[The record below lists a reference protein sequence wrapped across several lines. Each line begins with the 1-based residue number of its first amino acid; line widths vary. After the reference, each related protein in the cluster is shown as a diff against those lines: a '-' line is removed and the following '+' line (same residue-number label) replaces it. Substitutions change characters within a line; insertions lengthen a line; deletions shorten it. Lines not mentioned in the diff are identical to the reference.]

1 MEYLTAEEL
10 LNYQPKTNQV
20 RDSLSGGVAKRLFT
34 SGGEEYS
41 SEDEEEL
48 NNRVNTYERQQ
59 FLAGFV
65 TPNKRRRN
73 EVNML
78 NARFLSTR
86 KETSRGM
93 LTSAK

>member
-10 LNYQPKTNQV
+10 LNYQPKENQV
-20 RDSLSGGVAKRLFT
+20 GDSLSGCAAKRLFT

-41 SEDEEEL
+41 SENKEEV
-48 NNRVNTYERQQ
+48 NNRANTYERKQ

-65 TPNKRRRN
+65 TPNKRRSN

-86 KETSRGM
+86 KETSRDM